1 MIGNSLL
8 DYIKIRLGIGALRV
22 VAPASV
28 AYLVCCALK
37 PDWFNLPLALAA
49 TAEAAF
55 YLFVYL
61 PRRSRLQSPPRH
73 PPPTL
78 TRVQRQLIF
87 NRCIEAGRHG
97 SSTDAPYPTGWFLP
111 NNTTPKREDV
121 IDWLLWALFSS
132 SREETSIEDYREE
145 LDGYLKEIEKIVGKE
160 LDEGHSSGDRLRSM
174 RITLDPVLMLHR
186 PLIWYMIV
194 ALVDAYTS
202 VVLAYL
208 GFKHYTP
215 REPEW
220 RRTFP
225 PRPVLY
231 FLSRPAPPGVVT
243 PYWYRQ
249 HTSASKL
256 PVVFL
261 HGIGIGLYPYISFL
275 RSIIYGGD
283 SDVGILLPEMMSI
296 CMHMTPR
303 SVPPRGLMLASLNLI
318 LESLQ
323 EEEEAV
329 LRKERQLNPVED
341 ADAEIRRPL
350 LSGQRETLGSES
362 RRTGWDRVLLS
373 AHSYGTFVAGWIVR
387 ECVDTDLVEKSTSGS
402 TEPSVSAAVEMAP
415 GSRLAKKIAHLV
427 LVDPIPIL
435 LSNPAVAHNFLYRE
449 PSTVCPHTLGSAHD
463 LNLETDLALPTASSP
478 QNMPLTKRPEPS
490 WFSSASAWQL
500 WYFAS
505 RDADIARTLYRSF
518 FWTEGGIWRE
528 EIGAF
533 VNGDGVE
540 ESTDGVVRRKGR
552 NVAVVLGG
560 MDQIVP
566 SEAIRRYLT
575 REVKWKENW
584 IGKVDLSDSELVDE
598 EESGVRGSILDRGR
612 GGGGGY
618 GTSLSGTADAEGKLE
633 VLFNPRLD
641 HAVIF
646 DDPRWTSPLTEVVKR
661 YVREC

>member
-8 DYIKIRLGIGALRV
+8 DYVKIRLGIGALRV

-37 PDWFNLPLALAA
+37 PDWFNLPLALVA

-145 LDGYLKEIEKIVGKE
+145 LEGYLKEIEKIVGKE
-160 LDEGHSSGDRLRSM
+160 LDEGHSSGDGLRSM

-186 PLIWYMIV
+186 PLIWYMVV
-194 ALVDAYTS
+194 ALDDAYTS

-215 REPEW
+215 CEPEW

-225 PRPVLY
+225 PRLVLY
-231 FLSRPAPPGVVT
+231 SLAICASWP
-243 PYWYRQ
+243 

-256 PVVFL
+256 PIVFL
-261 HGIGIGLYPYISFL
+261 HDIDHIYPADWSNPHISFI
-275 RSIIYGGD
+275 RSIIYGGH

-303 SVPPRGLMLASLNLI
+303 SVPPRGQMLASLNLI

-329 LRKERQLNPVED
+329 LRKEGQLYPVED
-341 ADAEIRRPL
+341 PDAEIR
-350 LSGQRETLGSES
+350 SES

-373 AHSYGTFVAGWIVR
+373 AHSYGTFVAGWIIR
-387 ECVDTDLVEKSTSGS
+387 ECVDTDLVKKSTSGS
-402 TEPSVSAAVEMAP
+402 MEPSVSAAVEMAP

-463 LNLETDLALPTASSP
+463 LNLETDLVLPTTSSA
-478 QNMPLTKRPEPS
+478 QNMPLTKRPKPS

-540 ESTDGVVRRKGR
+540 ESTNGVVRRKGR

-584 IGKVDLSDSELVDE
+584 VGKVDLSDSELVDE
-598 EESGVRGSILDRGR
+598 EESGVWGSILDGGR

-618 GTSLSGTADAEGKLE
+618 GTSLSGKADAEGKLE
-633 VLFNPRLD
+633 VLFNPGLD

>member
-1 MIGNSLL
+1 MVGNSLL
-8 DYIKIRLGIGALRV
+8 DYIKIRLGIGALN
-22 VAPASV
+22 V
-28 AYLVCCALK
+28 AYLVCCASK
-37 PDWFNLPLALAA
+37 PDWFNLPLALVA
-49 TAEAAF
+49 TTEVAF

-78 TRVQRQLIF
+78 TRVERQLIF
-87 NRCIEAGRHG
+87 NRCIEAGRPG

-111 NNTTPKREDV
+111 NNKDV
-121 IDWLLWALFSS
+121 IDCLLWALFSS

-145 LDGYLKEIEKIVGKE
+145 LEGYLKEIEKIVGKE
-160 LDEGHSSGDRLRSM
+160 LDEGHSSGDGLRSM

-186 PLIWYMIV
+186 PLIWYMVV
-194 ALVDAYTS
+194 ALDDAYTS

-215 REPEW
+215 CEPEW

-225 PRPVLY
+225 PRLVLY
-231 FLSRPAPPGVVT
+231 FLSRSAPRGVVI
-243 PYWYRQ
+243 PYWYPA

-256 PVVFL
+256 PIVFL
-261 HGIGIGLYPYISFL
+261 HDIGIGLTHISHSFAL
-275 RSIIYGGD
+275 LFTMDIRMSEVITRGRGSRSSYR
-283 SDVGILLPEMMSI
+283 
-296 CMHMTPR
+296 TR
-303 SVPPRGLMLASLNLI
+303 AS
-318 LESLQ
+318 S
-323 EEEEAV
+323 
-329 LRKERQLNPVED
+329 VED

-350 LSGQRETLGSES
+350 ISAQCETLAPES
-362 RRTGWDRVLLS
+362 RRTGWDPVLLS
-373 AHSYGTFVAGWIVR
+373 AHSYGTFVAGWIIR
-387 ECVDTDLVEKSTSGS
+387 ECVDSDLVDRSTSGS
-402 TEPSVSAAVEMAP
+402 TEPSVSAAIETIP
-415 GSRLAKKIAHLV
+415 GNCLAKKIAHLV

-435 LSNPAVAHNFLYRE
+435 LSNPAIAHNFLYRE
-449 PSTVCPHTLGSAHD
+449 PSTVCRHTLGSAHD
-463 LNLETDLALPTASSP
+463 LNLGTGLSLPTTASPESG
-478 QNMPLTKRPEPS
+478 PLTKLPQPS

-540 ESTDGVVRRKGR
+540 ESTNGVVRRKGR
-552 NVAVVLGG
+552 NVAVALGG

-584 IGKVDLSDSELVDE
+584 VGKVDLSDSELVDE
-598 EESGVRGSILDRGR
+598 EELGDWGSILDAGR

-618 GTSLSGTADAEGKLE
+618 GTSLSGMADAEGKLE

-661 YVREC
+661 YVRDC